1 MKDILLIRGGDSRDI
16 IDALWVADE
25 IADAMGEDVQIDI
38 AVPEAY
44 AAYARLSTSVRR
56 VIALPAV
63 EHFSAG
69 ADDEAGDS
77 GGGAGDAASVATGA
91 AKKLFS
97 FAKNVAASAGG
108 NLRAYKAVAGDLRLV
123 KYDTVF
129 DFDSSGAS
137 LAVARLLK
145 VKEIVGFD
153 EKNIKSPLPG
163 ATMMYH
169 ATHHISGDTS
179 NSMRLRQLAARY
191 FSYEAKKRDC
201 KIPRTETTTPAQPY
215 VIIDGSVP
223 DAFLQVL
230 RDGGFNLVNVDSE
243 ADDAL
248 PAVEIVE
255 LARHAT
261 AVVGNGAA
269 TALSSILGGQTL
281 FIGDK
286 CDMPEKA
293 HYITTPAILAEAMAE
308 AATKPPPSAAPA
320 DSPSSSS
327 PDASPSS
334 PPSSTETMD
343 ADEMEFLGSATPAAT
358 DNAEPP
364 AVKKIKLPGH

>member
-269 TALSSILGGQTL
+269 TAIIFDTRRTNAVHRRQMRHARKSALHHNPGNSCRSHGGS
-281 FIGDK
+281 GDETAAE
-286 CDMPEKA
+286 CGTGGLALVLLAGRVPLV
-293 HYITTPAILAEAMAE
+293 TPVV
-308 AATKPPPSAAPA
+308 
-320 DSPSSSS
+320 DGN
-327 PDASPSS
+327 D
-334 PPSSTETMD
+334 
-343 ADEMEFLGSATPAAT
+343 GC
-358 DNAEPP
+358 
-364 AVKKIKLPGH
+364 G

>member
-169 ATHHISGDTS
+169 AT
-179 NSMRLRQLAARY
+179 
-191 FSYEAKKRDC
+191 
-201 KIPRTETTTPAQPY
+201 PPY
-215 VIIDGSVP
+215 
-223 DAFLQVL
+223 Q
-230 RDGGFNLVNVDSE
+230 R
-243 ADDAL
+243 
-248 PAVEIVE
+248 
-255 LARHAT
+255 RHKQQHAT
-261 AVVGNGAA
+261 AATGGEIFFLRSEKTRLQNPPYRNDNAGAA
-269 TALSSILGGQTL
+269 VCHHRRKRAGRV
-281 FIGDK
+281 F
-286 CDMPEKA
+286 A
-293 HYITTPAILAEAMAE
+293 
-308 AATKPPPSAAPA
+308 SAARRR
-320 DSPSSSS
+320 
-327 PDASPSS
+327 
-334 PPSSTETMD
+334 
-343 ADEMEFLGSATPAAT
+343 
-358 DNAEPP
+358 
-364 AVKKIKLPGH
+364 V